1 MIETIP
7 GLVDAATGD
16 VETNLS
22 KAEML
27 SLAAAVLSSP
37 ASVKIQQLPLAK
49 RAGKQVLRQ
58 IKAGESLPLWPRP

>member
-1 MIETIP
+1 
-7 GLVDAATGD
+7 VDAAASA

-22 KAEML
+22 NPEML

-37 ASVKIQQLPLAK
+37 SSVKVQQLPLAK

-58 IKAGESLPLWPRP
+58 IKAAEPQPLWPRL

>member
-1 MIETIP
+1 MGKIP
-7 GLVDAATGD
+7 GLVDAAASA

-22 KAEML
+22 NPEML

-37 ASVKIQQLPLAK
+37 SSVKVQQLPLAK

-58 IKAGESLPLWPRP
+58 IKAGELQPLWPRL

>member
-1 MIETIP
+1 MGKIP
-7 GLVDAATGD
+7 GLVDAAASA

-22 KAEML
+22 NPEML

-37 ASVKIQQLPLAK
+37 SSVNIQQLPLAK

-58 IKAGESLPLWPRP
+58 IKAGEPQPLWPRL